1 VGEGGTIATNSYY
14 FRDSLINLLKD
25 SLRRREE
32 EGGPLKFL
40 DPTTRKKIV
49 DVKWYKAHLVPEG
62 TLGGRKKTR
71 KSKKSKRKTLRKKRK
86 QSNKKRKY

>member
-1 VGEGGTIATNSYY
+1 M
-14 FRDSLINLLKD
+14 
-25 SLRRREE
+25 
-32 EGGPLKFL
+32 FL

-71 KSKKSKRKTLRKKRK
+71 KSKKSKRKTLRKKRTQIRK
-86 QSNKKRKY
+86 SKKSQKKTQ